1 MKNKDLLVA
10 ALQNGSVIDHI
21 PTDKLFTIARLL
33 ELEKFVEP
41 VTIGNNLGFY
51 INDELLQ
58 LRRDGFVG
66 QPLSDKLGDGD
77 SEVWYGSLSNGNYV
91 VALFNR
97 GDQTTTK
104 TIAMS
109 QLGISGE
116 WKVRDLWQH
125 ADEGMTSTLS
135 ATLPA
140 HGCKVVMLT
149 K

>member
-1 MKNKDLLVA
+1 MAVA
-10 ALQNGSVIDHI
+10 DQPS
-21 PTDKLFTIARLL
+21 
-33 ELEKFVEP
+33 
-41 VTIGNNLGFY
+41 TIGNNLGFY